1 MSPAEQKQHA
11 HELVERLD
19 AGQLDAVVR
28 LLEVM
33 IDPVARRLAR
43 RLSFAPS
50 IKVPPFVFSRPSLDI
65 SKPARVMSSAFR
77 VLSRQSF
84 GCGSATTGSAF
95 MIKAR

>member
-33 IDPVARRLAR
+33 TDPVARSLGNALIEDEPASQEEIRDLEAAREWLEIHDPISHEKMLAEFG
-43 RLSFAPS
+43 LTP
-50 IKVPPFVFSRPSLDI
+50 D
-65 SKPARVMSSAFR
+65 AFR
-77 VLSRQSF
+77 RIIRAPLESN
-84 GCGSATTGSAF
+84 
-95 MIKAR
+95 